1 MVGMT
6 KSLAKK
12 LTVLNVLAT
21 VIALL
26 VASAIFFIFDWT
38 NARRS
43 LLNRLDIQAAIVGDN
58 CISPLV
64 FNDPQSA
71 QNTLAA
77 FRNAPHIVYAA
88 VYTPSGRFFAGYW
101 SDRNGPHKP
110 LPLPASAK
118 IRNRWPL
125 DNEYAVVQPIYLN
138 GKLVGT
144 AYIRSD
150 VQELEARLESHI
162 ALFGVLLVVSLIVG
176 ILVAGTAHRE
186 ISNPIIRLAETARLV
201 SQENNFAIRA
211 EPVQSHDEIAVLIN
225 SFNSMLS
232 EIQRRDD
239 ALRESE
245 ALFRTLADSLPQL
258 AWMAEADGH
267 IFWYNQRWYQFTGTV
282 EERMLGWGW
291 ESVHNPKS
299 LPEVVAKWTAAIKAG
314 ERFEMVFPLRGKD
327 GAYRDFLT
335 LAVPLRDSRGNV
347 VRWFGTNTDITGQRR
362 AEEALRESE
371 KLAATGRLAASIAH
385 EINNPLEA
393 VANLLYLAKRQPER
407 ATTFL
412 VTAEQELDRIAEIT
426 RHTLGFYR
434 DTSTP
439 VKMSVADIA
448 NGVLALYDRK
458 LRFKKVS
465 VKKRFSQ
472 DTEICGFPG
481 EIRQVL
487 ANLVVNAIDAMGP
500 EGRMRIKISPAHEW
514 SGSGRIGVRFTI
526 LDNGPGIP
534 AEHLQ
539 KIFEPFY
546 TTKKDV
552 GTGLGLWLTQNLVRK
567 HNGTIVVRSATD
579 PARRGTAFS
588 IFFPRDFAQDQPPL
602 LHPRAESEENKS
614 ASNEL

>member
-1 MVGMT
+1 MFRVT
-6 KSLAKK
+6 ESIAKK
-12 LTVLNVLAT
+12 LTLLNMLAT
-21 VIALL
+21 VAALV
-26 VASAIFFIFDWT
+26 VASAVFVAYDWT
-38 NARRS
+38 DARRS
-43 LLNRLDIQAAIVGDN
+43 MLNRLSIQAAIVADN

-77 FRNAPHIVYAA
+77 FRDSPHILYAA
-88 VYTPSGRFFAGYW
+88 VYRPSGRFFAGYW
-101 SDRNGPHKP
+101 SDRHGPHKP
-110 LPLPASAK
+110 LPLPASAR
-118 IRNRWPL
+118 IRNRWPF
-125 DNEYAVVQPIYLN
+125 DNQYAVVRPIYLN
-138 GKLVGT
+138 GKLVGI

-150 VQELEARLESHI
+150 VQELKARLESHI
-162 ALFGVLLVVSLIVG
+162 DLLGVLFVISMAVA
-176 ILVAGTAHRE
+176 ILVARTAHRE
-186 ISNPIIRLAETARLV
+186 ISNPITRLAETARMV
-201 SQENNFAIRA
+201 SRDNNFALRV
-211 EPVQSHDEIAVLIN
+211 EPAHGRDEVAVLIN
-225 SFNSMLS
+225 SFNSMLA
-232 EIQRRDD
+232 EIQRRDE

-245 ALFRTLADSLPQL
+245 ALFRTLADSVPQM

-267 IFWYNQRWYQFTGTV
+267 VFWYNQRWYQFTGTT
-282 EERMLGWGW
+282 EEQMLGWGW
-291 ESVHNPKS
+291 ESVHDPNALS
-299 LPEVVAKWTAAIKAG
+299 QVVKKWTAAINAG

-327 GAYRDFLT
+327 GGYRDFLT

-347 VRWFGTNTDITGQRR
+347 VRWFGTNTDITDQRR

-393 VANLLYLAKRQPER
+393 VANLLYLAKRQPEK
-407 ATTFL
+407 AGSFL

-434 DTSTP
+434 DTSAP
-439 VKMSVADIA
+439 VKMDVADIA

-458 LRFKKVS
+458 LRFKKIS

-481 EIRQVL
+481 EIRQII

-500 EGRMRIKISPAHEW
+500 EGRMRIKISPVREW
-514 SGSGRIGVRFTI
+514 SGSGRFGVRFTI

-534 AEHLQ
+534 AKQLQ

-567 HNGTIVVRSATD
+567 HNGTIFVRSAID
-579 PARRGTAFS
+579 PARCGTTFS
-588 IFFPRDFAQDQPPL
+588 IFFPREFAQDQYRPP
-602 LHPRAESEENKS
+602 HPHAESEEKTD
-614 ASNEL
+614 ASS